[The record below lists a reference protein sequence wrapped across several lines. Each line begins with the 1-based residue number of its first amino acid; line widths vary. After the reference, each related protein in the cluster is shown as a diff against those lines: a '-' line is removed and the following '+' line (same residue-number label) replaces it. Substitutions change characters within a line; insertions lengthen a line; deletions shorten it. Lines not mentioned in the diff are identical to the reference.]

1 MPPGSGPGEA
11 APRVAPPAVGHAD
24 RVREAHQDVG
34 GDRVAPAGR
43 PQRDVKKQKLQNKSV
58 IVKPASSNYLKYND

>member
-11 APRVAPPAVGHAD
+11 APRVAPLAVGHAD

-34 GDRVAPAGR
+34 GTGSPLRGGR
-43 PQRDVKKQKLQNKSV
+43 N
-58 IVKPASSNYLKYND
+58 AT